1 MYSTP
6 KLTGVLFS
14 VAMGALLVGCN
25 SVPMQK
31 VQDRWDNTRRA
42 FNAKVRPSQER
53 IESVMVDPPADQA
66 TQLRGWDASTFLYPN
81 GATLAYPTYGLNYE
95 DRPRWLSNDYVYS
108 LASPAI
114 LLYDI
119 LAMPVYVIMEP
130 PSTAVT
136 YHGVRNP
143 PTMTLA
149 PPLQTEQQ
157 AQNEQRVI
165 ERMKDQPQ
173 PEDAQPTPPAQP
185 NTPVAPPPPTDKTE
199 PAPQQPGGAQ

>member
-1 MYSTP
+1 VYSTP

-14 VAMGALLVGCN
+14 VAIGALLVGCN

-31 VQDRWDNTRRA
+31 VADKWDTTRRN
-42 FNAKVRPSQER
+42 FNARVRPSQER

-95 DRPRWLSNDYVYS
+95 DRPKWLANDYYYS

-119 LAMPVYVIMEP
+119 VAMPVYMIMEP
-130 PSTAVT
+130 PTTAVA
-136 YHGVRNP
+136 YHGVRQP
-143 PTMTLA
+143 PSMTLA
-149 PPLQTEQQ
+149 PPLQTQASAYHEQK
-157 AQNEQRVI
+157 VI
-165 ERMKDQPQ
+165 QQMKEQPQ
-173 PEDAQPTPPAQP
+173 PEAQPTPPAQP
-185 NTPVAPPPPTDKTE
+185 NTPVAPPPSDKAE
-199 PAPQQPGGAQ
+199 PAPQQPGGPQ